1 MSLFKKFE
9 EEAAPIPTPAEIF
22 KEYSDS
28 LYVCF
33 YIDPNI
39 YDPKGFTLSHTFP
52 SNLSYKDFKLE
63 NNLHVFCVYRDR
75 LLNYAFKLF
84 KSEYNFKISYKFE
97 NNTVFNSNIEL
108 SVELNKIKFIYN
120 AEKYGIITKEYDK
133 QFKNPS
139 YLIQYEAF
147 SKVINRHDFLF
158 EETKNAL
165 SYNLDMELFLYL
177 LQNKKEKMEDLMSLL
192 KKFPYLNIIYDQRKP
207 LKNLDFQPLSINQYY
222 NKLITIYSVI
232 QDSI

>member
-63 NNLHVFCVYRDR
+63 NNLHVFCVYCDG
-75 LLNYAFKLF
+75 LIMPSYETQLGDEDYSIIKLYQFLYEGNEVSFDLCNSKTNPCFEIKNYDIKTKETF
-84 KSEYNFKISYKFE
+84 
-97 NNTVFNSNIEL
+97 VR
-108 SVELNKIKFIYN
+108 KIKF
-120 AEKYGIITKEYDK
+120 
-133 QFKNPS
+133 
-139 YLIQYEAF
+139 
-147 SKVINRHDFLF
+147 
-158 EETKNAL
+158 
-165 SYNLDMELFLYL
+165 
-177 LQNKKEKMEDLMSLL
+177 
-192 KKFPYLNIIYDQRKP
+192 
-207 LKNLDFQPLSINQYY
+207 
-222 NKLITIYSVI
+222 
-232 QDSI
+232 